1 MCGTHPHSLHHH
13 DGRGAHDHGSLST
26 PIRVVRQVLQA
37 NDACA
42 ALVRQRLQE
51 AGVVALNVMSAPG
64 SGKTSLIKAAIRTGG
79 DQRRIGVIEGD
90 PDTTRDAERIAR
102 LGVPVVQINT
112 AGGCHLDANL
122 VWRALDHFDLAQLD
136 CLFIENVG
144 NLVCPVE
151 FDLGESG
158 RVAIVS
164 VPEGHDKPAKYP
176 KLFYTADIVVLNK
189 IDLLPFVDFDT
200 AVFCSDLQRLNPQL
214 PLLKVSCQTGEGM
227 TEWPAWLSRRVTPG
241 SRTGVSP

>member
-1 MCGTHPHSLHHH
+1 MCGTHPHILQHH
-13 DGRGAHDHGSLST
+13 DGRGNHAHGSLST
-26 PIRVVRQVLQA
+26 EIRVVRQVLQA
-37 NDACA
+37 NDELA
-42 ALVRQRLQE
+42 ARVRQRLQE

-64 SGKTSLIKAAIRTGG
+64 SGKTSLLEATIRSLGE
-79 DQRRIGVIEGD
+79 QWRIGVIEGD

-102 LGVPVVQINT
+102 LDVPVVQINT

-122 VWRALDHFDLAQLD
+122 VWRALDNFDLAQLD
-136 CLFIENVG
+136 CLCIENVG

-189 IDLLPFVDFDT
+189 IDLLPYVDFDA

-214 PLLKVSCQTGEGM
+214 PLLKVSCRTGEGM
-227 TEWPAWLSRRVTPG
+227 TEWNAWLSQRLT
-241 SRTGVSP
+241 TGVSP

>member
-1 MCGTHPHSLHHH
+1 
-13 DGRGAHDHGSLST
+13 
-26 PIRVVRQVLQA
+26 VVRQVLQA
-37 NDACA
+37 NDQCA

-64 SGKTSLIKAAIRTGG
+64 SGKTSLIEAAIRALG
-79 DQRRIGVIEGD
+79 DRRRIGVIEGD

-102 LGVPVVQINT
+102 LDIPVVQINT

-122 VWRALDHFDLAQLD
+122 VWRSLDHFDLAQLD

-176 KLFYTADIVVLNK
+176 KLFHTADVVVLNK

-200 AVFCSDLQRLNPQL
+200 AAFCSDLQRLNPQL
-214 PLLKVSCQTGEGM
+214 PLLKVSCRTGEGM
-227 TEWPAWLSRRVTPG
+227 TEWHAWLSERVT
-241 SRTGVSP
+241 TW

>member
-1 MCGTHPHSLHHH
+1 
-13 DGRGAHDHGSLST
+13 
-26 PIRVVRQVLQA
+26 VVRQILQA
-37 NDACA
+37 NDQFA
-42 ALVRQRLQE
+42 ALVRQRLRE

-64 SGKTSLIKAAIRTGG
+64 SGKTSLIEAAIRALG
-79 DQRRIGVIEGD
+79 DRRRIGVIEGD

-102 LGVPVVQINT
+102 LDVPVVQINT

-122 VWRALDHFDLAQLD
+122 VWSALDNFDLAQLD
-136 CLFIENVG
+136 CLCIENVG

-176 KLFYTADIVVLNK
+176 KLFYTADVVVLNK

-200 AVFCSDLQRLNPQL
+200 AAFCSDLQRLNPQL
-214 PLLKVSCQTGEGM
+214 PLLKVSCRTGEGM
-227 TEWPAWLSRRVTPG
+227 TEWHAWLSERVT
-241 SRTGVSP
+241 TW